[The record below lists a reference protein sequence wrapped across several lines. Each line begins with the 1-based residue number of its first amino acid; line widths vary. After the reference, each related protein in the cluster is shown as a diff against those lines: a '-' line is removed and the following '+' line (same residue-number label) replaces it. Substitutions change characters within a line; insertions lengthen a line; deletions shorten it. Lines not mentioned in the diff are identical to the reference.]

1 MMMIGAVVSNLN
13 TQRTANGVILAVT
26 IRSSEIRK
34 ETEIPANFNEIPA
47 AVMVAIDVFS
57 LVILQENVLMKT

>member
-1 MMMIGAVVSNLN
+1 MMMTGAVVSNLN
-13 TQRTANGVILAVT
+13 TQRTANGVILVAT
-26 IRSSEIRK
+26 IRSSEIPK
-34 ETEIPANFNEIPA
+34 ETEIQANFNEILA